1 MYNDSN
7 KSQGS
12 VATHLRCGGLASLQN
27 RLIIV
32 LFVGERIFRIGTLLA
47 KLQAKWFDCFT
58 CPV

>member
-1 MYNDSN
+1 MYSDNN

-12 VATHLRCGGLASLQN
+12 VATHLRCGGLASLQSN
-27 RLIIV
+27 YR
-32 LFVGERIFRIGTLLA
+32 FVCWLKNFKIGTLLT